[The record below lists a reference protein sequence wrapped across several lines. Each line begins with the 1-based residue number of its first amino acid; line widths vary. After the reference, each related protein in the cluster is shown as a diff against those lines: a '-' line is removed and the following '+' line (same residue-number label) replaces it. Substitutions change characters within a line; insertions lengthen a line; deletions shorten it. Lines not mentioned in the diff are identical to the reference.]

1 MPAPPPSSSN
11 PRRPAARRAGDLAVG
26 SALRRWVA
34 WLLPALALA
43 ATVAVAT
50 PRPQGTNP
58 GEPPKFTLPEP
69 GPAPAPTLQQDEA
82 WRASQAAIGR
92 QLGEH
97 ALLDREGRP
106 VRLSSL
112 QGKPLIVS
120 FVYTGCFQVCPTTT
134 RSLREALQPL
144 VEAFGEDNFN
154 VVSIGF
160 NQPADSPA
168 AMRAFSAQHGLK
180 APNWDFL
187 SPPPVAVDALLRDFG
202 FSYVATPSGFD
213 HIVGVTVVDASGR
226 IHAQVYGERP
236 RADELGEPL
245 RQLLRGGPMPQR
257 SGLAEVAERV
267 RIICTVYD
275 PETGRY
281 RFAWGLVL
289 EIAGGVTFALTMLVF
304 FGLEWRDRRRARRA
318 AAPQAP
324 PTIAASPR
332 QLS

>member
-1 MPAPPPSSSN
+1 MPALPPS
-11 PRRPAARRAGDLAVG
+11 P
-26 SALRRWVA
+26 LRRRLGR
-34 WLLPALALA
+34 LLPVLALA
-43 ATVAVAT
+43 ATAAFAT

-69 GPAPAPTLQQDEA
+69 GPAPAPTLQQDAA

-92 QLGEH
+92 RLGEH

-112 QGKPLIVS
+112 QGKPLLVS
-120 FVYTGCFQVCPTTT
+120 FIYTGCFQVCPTTT

-168 AMRAFSAQHGLK
+168 AMRAFAAQHGLN

-187 SPPPVAVDALLRDFG
+187 SPPPAAVEALLRDFG

-213 HIVGVTVVDASGR
+213 HIVGVTVVDAGGR

-257 SGLAEVAERV
+257 STFGEVVERV

-275 PETGRY
+275 AETGRY

-289 EIAGGVTFALTMLVF
+289 EIAGGVTFALSMLAF
-304 FGLEWRDRRRARRA
+304 FLLEWRGRRQARRA
-318 AAPQAP
+318 APPVGPAAPAV
-324 PTIAASPR
+324 APR